1 MRPTRRGFA
10 VLVFAVAAL
19 LISARYGQPG
29 LTAVA
34 GPLFVGVFA
43 AAVQVRWNG
52 APTVERGRLRRGFPG
67 ETKPV
72 EFRVDGSGIATITD
86 RLSEGLE
93 GETAVTKSLPATVT
107 YRVTYAA
114 RGEQQ
119 VGPIEATVTDA
130 LGLVAETYTID
141 SMTDVLV
148 YPPVY
153 QLGGQEAFTRTFSP
167 ESKDRQSFDRLRE
180 YVSGDSL
187 RDVHWKSSAKRE
199 DLLVKEFTDSRS
211 DRSLLVAA
219 AASEGYA
226 DEMAA
231 AAATIATAA
240 LESGLAVE
248 LAVPNG
254 AVEQG
259 YGDTHR
265 TRLLEL
271 LARAD
276 AGRTDR
282 VDDADVVITANGD
295 GVTVSVDGRRRSFA
309 DVTASRDNP
318 IAGEVNG

>member
-10 VLVFAVAAL
+10 VLAVAVVAL
-19 LISARYGQPG
+19 LISARFGQPG

-34 GPLFVGVFA
+34 GPLLVGVFA
-43 AAVQVRWNG
+43 AAVQIRWSG
-52 APTVERGRLRRGFPG
+52 APTVKRNRLRRGFPG

-72 EFRVDGSGIATITD
+72 EFRVDGSGIATVTD

-93 GETAVTKSLPATVT
+93 GETTVTKSLPATVT
-107 YRVTYAA
+107 YRVTYTA
-114 RGEQQ
+114 RGEQRA
-119 VGPIEATVTDA
+119 GPVEATVTDA
-130 LGLVAETYTID
+130 LGLLKESYIIE
-141 SMTDVLV
+141 SRTDVLV

-153 QLGGQEAFTRTFSP
+153 RLGGADAFARTFTP
-167 ESKDRQSFDRLRE
+167 ESEDRQSFDRLRE

-199 DLLVKEFTDSRS
+199 DLLVKEFTDNRS

-219 AASEGYA
+219 EAERGHA

-231 AAATIATAA
+231 AAATIAMAA

-282 VDDADVVITANGD
+282 VDDANVVITATGD
-295 GVTVSVDGRRRSFA
+295 GVTVAVDGHRRSFA

-318 IAGEVNG
+318 IAGEVSG

>member
-10 VLVFAVAAL
+10 VLAVAVAAL
-19 LISARYGQPG
+19 LLSARFGQPG

-43 AAVQVRWNG
+43 AAVQVRWGG
-52 APTVERGRLRRGFPG
+52 APTVERSRLRRGFPG

-72 EFRVDGSGIATITD
+72 EFRVDGSGIATVTD
-86 RLSEGLE
+86 QLSEGLN
-93 GETAVTKSLPATVT
+93 GETTVRKSLPATVS
-107 YRVTYAA
+107 YRVTYTG
-114 RGEQQ
+114 RGEQR
-119 VGPIEATVTDA
+119 VGPVDVTVTDA
-130 LGLVAETYTID
+130 LGLVTERYTVE
-141 SMTDVLV
+141 SETDVLV

-153 QLGGQEAFTRTFSP
+153 RLGGADAFARTFTP
-167 ESKDRQSFDRLRE
+167 ESEDRQSFDRLRE

-199 DLLVKEFTDSRS
+199 DLLVKEFADSRS
-211 DRSLLVAA
+211 DRTLLVAA
-219 AASEGYA
+219 EAREGHA

-231 AAATIATAA
+231 AAATITMAA

-271 LARAD
+271 LARAG
-276 AGRTDR
+276 AGQTGR
-282 VDDADVVITANGD
+282 VDDADVVVTATGD

>member
-10 VLVFAVAAL
+10 VLAVAVAAL
-19 LISARYGQPG
+19 LVSARFGQPG

-43 AAVQVRWNG
+43 AAVQVRWSG
-52 APTVERGRLRRGFPG
+52 APTVERSRLRRGFPG

-72 EFRVDGSGIATITD
+72 EFRVDGSGIATVTD
-86 RLSEGLE
+86 RLSEGLA
-93 GETAVTKSLPATVT
+93 GETTVTKSLPATVT
-107 YRVTYAA
+107 YRVTYTA
-114 RGEQQ
+114 RGAQRA
-119 VGPIEATVTDA
+119 GPVEVTVTDA
-130 LGLVAETYTID
+130 LGLVAERYTVE
-141 SMTDVLV
+141 SRTTVLV

-153 QLGGQEAFTRTFSP
+153 RLGGQEAFARAFTP
-167 ESKDRQSFDRLRE
+167 EHEDRQSFDRLRE

-219 AASEGYA
+219 EAQRGHA
-226 DEMAA
+226 DAMAA
-231 AAATIATAA
+231 AAATITMAA
-240 LESGLAVE
+240 LENGRSVE

-254 AVEQG
+254 AVDQG

-276 AGRTDR
+276 AGQPDR
-282 VDDADVVITANGD
+282 MDDADVVVTANGD
-295 GVTVSVDGRRRSFA
+295 GVTVSVDGRRQSFA

-318 IAGEVNG
+318 IASEVSG

>member
-10 VLVFAVAAL
+10 VLAVAVVAL
-19 LISARYGQPG
+19 LVSARFGQPG

-34 GPLFVGVFA
+34 GPLFVGMFA
-43 AAVQVRWNG
+43 AAVQVRWSG

-72 EFRVDGSGIATITD
+72 EFRVDGSGIATVTD
-86 RLSEGLE
+86 RLSEGLS
-93 GETAVTKSLPATVT
+93 GETTVTKSLPATVT
-107 YRVTYAA
+107 YRVTYTD

-119 VGPIEATVTDA
+119 AGPVDATVTDA
-130 LGLVAETYTID
+130 LGLVAERYTIE
-141 SMTDVLV
+141 SRTSVLV

-153 QLGGQEAFTRTFSP
+153 RLGGTDAFARTFTP
-167 ESKDRQSFDRLRE
+167 ENEDRQSFDRLRE

-187 RDVHWKSSAKRE
+187 RNVHWKSSAKRE
-199 DLLVKEFTDSRS
+199 DLLVKEFTDNRS
-211 DRSLLVAA
+211 DRTLLVAA
-219 AASEGYA
+219 EAQRGHA

-231 AAATIATAA
+231 AAATITMAA

-276 AGRTDR
+276 AGQTGRT
-282 VDDADVVITANGD
+282 DDADVIVTANGD
-295 GVTVSVDGRRRSFA
+295 GVTVSVDGRRQSFA
-309 DVTASRDNP
+309 AVTASRDNP

>member
-1 MRPTRRGFA
+1 MRPTRRGYA
-10 VLVFAVAAL
+10 VVAIAIVAL
-19 LISARYGQPG
+19 LVSARFGQPG

-43 AAVQVRWNG
+43 AASQLRWSG
-52 APTVERGRLRRGFPG
+52 APTVERSRLRRGFPG

-72 EFRVDGSGIATITD
+72 EFHVDGSGIATITD
-86 RLSEGLE
+86 RLSEGVE
-93 GETAVTKSLPATVT
+93 GETTVRKSLPATVT
-107 YRVTYAA
+107 YRVTYTA

-119 VGPIEATVTDA
+119 AGPVEVAVTDV
-130 LGLVAETYTID
+130 LGLVKERYTIVNR
-141 SMTDVLV
+141 TNVLV

-153 QLGGQEAFTRTFSP
+153 RLGGQEAFARTFSP
-167 ESKDRQSFDRLRE
+167 ESEDRQSFDRLRE

-199 DLLVKEFTDSRS
+199 DLLVKEFTDNRS
-211 DRSLLVAA
+211 DRNFLVAA
-219 AASEGYA
+219 EASSGHA

-231 AAATIATAA
+231 AAATITMAA
-240 LESGLAVE
+240 LENGLAVE

-254 AVEQG
+254 TVAQG

-276 AGRTDR
+276 AGQVDR
-282 VDDADVVITANGD
+282 VDDADVVITANDD
-295 GVTVSVDGRRRSFA
+295 GVTVSVNGHRQSFA

-318 IAGEVNG
+318 IAGEVSG

>member
-1 MRPTRRGFA
+1 MRPTRRGVA
-10 VLVFAVAAL
+10 VLAVAVAAL
-19 LISARYGQPG
+19 LVSARFGQPG

-34 GPLFVGVFA
+34 GPLLVGLVA
-43 AAVQVRWNG
+43 AAVQVRWSG

-72 EFRVDGSGIATITD
+72 EFRVDGGGIATVTD
-86 RLSEGLE
+86 RLSEGLD
-93 GETAVTKSLPATVT
+93 GETTVRKSLPATVS
-107 YRVTYAA
+107 YRVAYTG
-114 RGEQQ
+114 RGEQRA
-119 VGPIEATVTDA
+119 GPVEVTLTDA
-130 LGLVAETYTID
+130 LGLVAERYTIV
-141 SMTDVLV
+141 STTDVLV

-153 QLGGQEAFTRTFSP
+153 RLGGTDAFARTFTP
-167 ESKDRQSFDRLRE
+167 ESEDRQSFDRLRE

-199 DLLVKEFTDSRS
+199 DLLVKEFADSRS
-211 DRSLLVAA
+211 DRSVLVAA
-219 AASEGYA
+219 EAERGHA
-226 DEMAA
+226 DEMAV
-231 AAATIATAA
+231 AAATITTAA

-282 VDDADVVITANGD
+282 ADDADVVVTAGGD
-295 GVTVSVDGRRRSFA
+295 GVTVSVDGHRRSFA

-318 IAGEVNG
+318 LAGEVSG

>member
-10 VLVFAVAAL
+10 ALAVAVAAL
-19 LISARYGQPG
+19 LLSARFGQPG

-34 GPLFVGVFA
+34 APLFVGVFA
-43 AAVQVRWNG
+43 AAVQVRWGG
-52 APTVERGRLRRGFPG
+52 APTVERSRLRRGFPG

-72 EFRVDGSGIATITD
+72 EFHVDGSGIVTITD
-86 RLSEGLE
+86 RLSEGLD
-93 GETAVTKSLPATVT
+93 GETTVRKSLPATVT
-107 YRVTYAA
+107 YRVTYTD
-114 RGEQQ
+114 RGEQR
-119 VGPIEATVTDA
+119 VGPVDVTVTDA
-130 LGLVAETYTID
+130 LGLVTERYTVE
-141 SMTDVLV
+141 SETDVLV

-153 QLGGQEAFTRTFSP
+153 RLGGADAFARTFTP
-167 ESKDRQSFDRLRE
+167 ESEDRQSFDRLRE

-199 DLLVKEFTDSRS
+199 DLLVKEFADSRS
-211 DRSLLVAA
+211 DRALLVAA
-219 AASEGYA
+219 EAREGHA

-231 AAATIATAA
+231 AAATITMAA

-276 AGRTDR
+276 AGQTGR
-282 VDDADVVITANGD
+282 VDDADVVVTATGD

>member
-10 VLVFAVAAL
+10 VLAVAVAAL
-19 LISARYGQPG
+19 LVSARFGQPG

-34 GPLFVGVFA
+34 GPLFVGLFA
-43 AAVQVRWNG
+43 AAVQVRWSG

-67 ETKPV
+67 ETKAV
-72 EFRVDGSGIATITD
+72 EFRVDGGGIATVTD
-86 RLSEGLE
+86 RLSAGLE
-93 GETAVTKSLPATVT
+93 GETTVTRSLPATVR
-107 YRVTYAA
+107 YQVTYAA

-119 VGPIEATVTDA
+119 VGPVDATVTDA
-130 LGLVAETYTID
+130 LGLVAERYTIA
-141 SMTDVLV
+141 SRTDVLV

-153 QLGGQEAFTRTFSP
+153 RLGGTDAFARTFTP
-167 ESKDRQSFDRLRE
+167 ESEDRQSFDRLRE

-211 DRSLLVAA
+211 DRDLLVAA
-219 AASEGYA
+219 EAGRGHA

-231 AAATIATAA
+231 AAATIAMAA

-271 LARAD
+271 LARAE

-282 VDDADVVITANGD
+282 VDDADVVVTATGD
-295 GVTVSVDGRRRSFA
+295 GVAVSVDGRRQSFA

-318 IAGEVNG
+318 LAGEVNG

>member
-10 VLVFAVAAL
+10 VLAVAVVAL
-19 LISARYGQPG
+19 LISARFGQPG

-34 GPLFVGVFA
+34 GPLFVSVFA
-43 AAVQVRWNG
+43 AAVQIRWSG

-93 GETAVTKSLPATVT
+93 GETTVTKSLPATVT
-107 YRVTYAA
+107 YRVTYTH

-119 VGPIEATVTDA
+119 AGPVEVAVTDA
-130 LGLVAETYTID
+130 LGLVEERYTIV
-141 SMTDVLV
+141 SKTNVLV

-153 QLGGQEAFTRTFSP
+153 RLGGQEAFARTFTP
-167 ESKDRQSFDRLRE
+167 ESEDRQSFDRLRE

-199 DLLVKEFTDSRS
+199 DLLVKEFTDNRS
-211 DRSLLVAA
+211 DRRLLVAA
-219 AASEGYA
+219 EAERGHA

-231 AAATIATAA
+231 AAATITMAA
-240 LESGLAVE
+240 LENGLAVA

-282 VDDADVVITANGD
+282 VDDADVVITATNE
-295 GVTVSVDGRRRSFA
+295 GVTVSVDGRRQSFA

-318 IAGEVNG
+318 IAGEVSG

>member
-10 VLVFAVAAL
+10 ALAVAIAAL
-19 LISARYGQPG
+19 LVSARFGQPG
-29 LTAVA
+29 LAAVA
-34 GPLFVGVFA
+34 GPLLVGVVA
-43 AAVQVRWNG
+43 AAVQVRWGG

-67 ETKPV
+67 ESRAV
-72 EFRVDGSGIATITD
+72 EFRVDGSGIATVTD
-86 RLSEGLE
+86 RLSDGID
-93 GETAVTKSLPATVT
+93 GETTVRKSLPATVT
-107 YRVTYAA
+107 YRATYTS
-114 RGEQQ
+114 RGEQRA
-119 VGPIEATVTDA
+119 GPVDVTLTDA
-130 LGLVAETYTID
+130 LGLVAERYTII
-141 SMTDVLV
+141 STTDVLV
-148 YPPVY
+148 YPSVY
-153 QLGGQEAFTRTFSP
+153 RLGGTDAFARTFTP
-167 ESKDRQSFDRLRE
+167 ESEDRQAFDRLRE

-199 DLLVKEFTDSRS
+199 DLLVKEFADSRS
-211 DRSLLVAA
+211 DRSVLVVAEA
-219 AASEGYA
+219 ERGHA

-231 AAATIATAA
+231 AAATLTTAA

-282 VDDADVVITANGD
+282 ADAADVVVTAGD
-295 GVTVSVDGRRRSFA
+295 EGVTVSVDGRRRPFA

-318 IAGEVNG
+318 LAGEVGG

>member
-10 VLVFAVAAL
+10 VLAVAVAAL
-19 LISARYGQPG
+19 LVSARFGQPG

-34 GPLFVGVFA
+34 GPLFVSVFA
-43 AAVQVRWNG
+43 AAVQLRWSG
-52 APTVERGRLRRGFPG
+52 APTVERSRLRRGFPG

-86 RLSEGLE
+86 RLSEGLA
-93 GETAVTKSLPATVT
+93 GETTVTRSLPATVSYRAT
-107 YRVTYAA
+107 YTA

-119 VGPIEATVTDA
+119 AGPVEATVTDA
-130 LGLVAETYTID
+130 LGLVAERYTVE
-141 SMTDVLV
+141 SRTTVLV

-153 QLGGQEAFTRTFSP
+153 RLGGQEAFARTFTP
-167 ESKDRQSFDRLRE
+167 EHEDRQSFDRLRE

-199 DLLVKEFTDSRS
+199 DLLVKEFTDNRS

-219 AASEGYA
+219 EAQRGHA
-226 DEMAA
+226 DAMAA
-231 AAATIATAA
+231 AAATITMAA
-240 LESGLAVE
+240 LENGLAVE

-254 AVEQG
+254 AVDQG

-276 AGRTDR
+276 AGQIDR
-282 VDDADVVITANGD
+282 VDDADVVVTASGD
-295 GVTVSVDGRRRSFA
+295 GVMVSVDGRRQSFA